1 MVLDYELKRV
11 EVEVEGKKFKIRELT
26 IGEVSTILNRSMS
39 MAVDESGRILPT
51 FNYLEYRLS
60 ILEYCLE
67 DPRFD
72 RKSGERLPS
81 RIAFALLEE
90 CIKLTPQLSNPKQN
104 I

>member
-1 MVLDYELKRV
+1 MVLDYELKRK
-11 EVEVEGKKFKIRELT
+11 EVEVEGRRFKLRELT

-39 MAVDESGRILPT
+39 MSVDDSGRILPT

-67 DPRFD
+67 EPKFD

-90 CIKLTPQLSNPKQN
+90 CISLTPQLSNPKQN